1 VHADVTRLGAIPWS
15 RAADMDAARAEIQI
29 IDKSIGMMM
38 VPVVV
43 VVRGSFEFQDGALLA
58 GLYMK

>member
-1 VHADVTRLGAIPWS
+1 
-15 RAADMDAARAEIQI
+15 MDAARAEIQI

-38 VPVVV
+38 VVV